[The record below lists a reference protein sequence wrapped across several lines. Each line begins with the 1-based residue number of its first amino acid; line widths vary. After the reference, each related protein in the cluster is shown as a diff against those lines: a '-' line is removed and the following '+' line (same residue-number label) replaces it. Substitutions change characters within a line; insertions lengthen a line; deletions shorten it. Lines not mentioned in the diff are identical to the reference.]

1 LIKII
6 LLKENIMELSNNPL
20 QQYFRRPAIYIKL
33 PSGGK
38 FYAPSVITMPESGE
52 LPVYPMTAIDEIT
65 VKTPDALFNGSAVAD
80 IIKSCIPDIK
90 EPWSINTIDL
100 DAILI
105 AIKTASNGNSMEI
118 NSICPECTEVS
129 DYSINL
135 ISLLTQ
141 IKPGD
146 YDSELSIDDLL
157 IKFRPLTYKEI
168 NAASIE
174 QVDIQRKFST
184 LDQESDETIRIKKTV
199 EALKEV
205 TEITIKILTQVIEYI
220 KTPNAFVDN
229 KTFIEDFL
237 NNCDKNLYLKIRDHN
252 AELRAYSEIKPIKL
266 KCIKCQNEYEQT
278 LTLNQSDF
286 FG

>member
-1 LIKII
+1 M
-6 LLKENIMELSNNPL
+6 MELSSNPL
-20 QQYFRRPAIYIKL
+20 QQYFRRPSIHIKL

-65 VKTPDALFNGSAVAD
+65 VKTPDALFNGSAITD

-90 EPWSINTIDL
+90 EPWSINSIDI

-105 AIKTASNGNSMEI
+105 AIKSASNGNDMSM
-118 NSICPECTEVS
+118 SSVCPKCDELS
-129 DYSINL
+129 DYTINL
-135 ISLLTQ
+135 VSLLTK

-146 YDSELSIDDLL
+146 YDKELSINDLF

-168 NAASIE
+168 NLASVE
-174 QVDIQRKFST
+174 QIDVQRKFFM
-184 LDQESDETIRIKKTV
+184 LDQEKDDTVRTEKTLA
-199 EALKEV
+199 ALKEV

-220 KTPNAFVDN
+220 KTPSAFVDN
-229 KTFIEDFL
+229 KSFILDFL
-237 NNCDKNLYLKIRDHN
+237 NNCDKSTYTKIRDYN
-252 AELRAYSEIKPIKL
+252 TELKSHSEIKPMQL
-266 KCIKCQNEYEQT
+266 KCMKCENQYEQN

-286 FG
+286 FE